1 MDASEYVSKEG
12 RARRDVLLERRQQVA
27 DQHHELGAVAL
38 DSILRLFL
46 IAELEASR
54 IDLWPI
60 ESNRT
65 ESNHSP
71 RD

>member
-1 MDASEYVSKEG
+1 M
-12 RARRDVLLERRQQVA
+12 LERRQQVA

-60 ESNRT
+60 ESN
-65 ESNHSP
+65 
-71 RD
+71 